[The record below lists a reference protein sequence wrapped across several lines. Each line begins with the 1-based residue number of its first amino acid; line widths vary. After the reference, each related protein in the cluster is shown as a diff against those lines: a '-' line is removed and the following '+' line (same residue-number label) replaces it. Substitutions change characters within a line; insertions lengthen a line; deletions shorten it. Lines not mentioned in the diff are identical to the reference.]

1 MTIQHTFPRYCVWEI
16 TLVCNMSCMHCGSYA
31 GHSRDQ
37 EMSLEQMLDVAD
49 QLADIGVKRLTLSGG
64 EPLLRPDW
72 DIIAKRLVD
81 RGVRTGMISN
91 GFKMLDNLDKFEKLH
106 GMEVIA
112 MSLDGLRDTHDAFR
126 RVPGSFD
133 RIVSAFKALHERG
146 FYTAAITS
154 ISNLN
159 IHELDE
165 MHDLLASLNVDA
177 WQLQTLFGGGRMR
190 ERPDLMP
197 GPEGVEKV
205 ARFIARKHAAKT
217 PLNIFPADCIGYGTE
232 LEPKIRQSPWGG
244 CQAGL
249 QAIGIEANGNVK
261 GCLSLYPELQG
272 DNPFVEGNLQKERL
286 IDIWNKPG
294 AFSYNRD
301 FRPSRAKGYCREC
314 QLLNKCRCGC
324 SAQAYFSSGS
334 TYENPY
340 CMLYNRMKKA
350 EQAAKAAKAEAVQ
363 TAAKGS
369 IPTLAPSDTGTGLI
383 AKSAEYMKAT
393 EKHPAVPQPAEKK
406 APKAASKAKATAT
419 AAPKAASK
427 AKATPKTKAEPKAE
441 PKVKA
446 APKAKAEPMVKAEP
460 KAKAATKAK
469 AAPKAKT
476 AGKAA
481 SKAKPKD

>member
-1 MTIQHTFPRYCVWEI
+1 MTIQPAYPHYCVWEI
-16 TLVCNMSCMHCGSYA
+16 TLVCNMSCLHCGSYA
-31 GHSRDQ
+31 GRSREQ

-72 DIIAKRLVD
+72 DIIAKRLID
-81 RGVRTGMISN
+81 RGVHTGMISN
-91 GFKMLDNLDKFEKLH
+91 GFKMLDNLEKFEKLH

-112 MSLDGLRDTHDAFR
+112 MSLDGMRETHDAFR

-133 RIVSAFKALHERG
+133 RIVAAFKALHARG

-165 MHDLLASLNVDA
+165 MHDLLVSLNADA

-197 GPEGVEKV
+197 GPDGVEKV

-232 LEPKIRQSPWGG
+232 LEPQIRTSPWGG

-249 QAIGIEANGNVK
+249 RAIGIEANGNVK
-261 GCLSLYPELQG
+261 GCLSLYPELQEG
-272 DNPFVEGNLQKERL
+272 NPFVEGNLQKEKL

-301 FRPSRAKGYCREC
+301 FRPSRAQGYCRDC

-324 SAQAYFSSGS
+324 SAQAYFSSGT

-340 CMLYNRMKKA
+340 CMLYNRMSKA
-350 EQAAKAAKAEAVQ
+350 AQAANAETAQ
-363 TAAKGS
+363 TSAKGS

-393 EKHPAVPQPAEKK
+393 EKHPAVPQPAEIK
-406 APKAASKAKATAT
+406 APKAKS
-419 AAPKAASK
+419 S
-427 AKATPKTKAEPKAE
+427 KTKAAGTAKQKAAPIAE
-441 PKVKA
+441 KQPAKA
-446 APKAKAEPMVKAEP
+446 APKAKAEP
-460 KAKAATKAK
+460 KAKTAPKAK
-469 AAPKAKT
+469 AAPKAE
-476 AGKAA
+476 KAEKPA
-481 SKAKPKD
+481 AKAKGASRTAKTSPKGK